1 MADLEQQEVPCAGG
15 TQECETLE
23 VGGLDAGV
31 GLVVGFV
38 RPPER
43 FANVVDSCKGV
54 QLFCC
59 SQNDKHASRTYEDRE
74 ERVVGRPG
82 YGTVV
87 RIAFEEVVDL
97 VFEALRRWRTLRND

>member
-15 TQECETLE
+15 TQEREALE

-43 FANVVDSCKGV
+43 FANVVDPCRS
-54 QLFCC
+54 
-59 SQNDKHASRTYEDRE
+59 HM
-74 ERVVGRPG
+74 
-82 YGTVV
+82 
-87 RIAFEEVVDL
+87 
-97 VFEALRRWRTLRND
+97 